1 MEAYL
6 TIEAALNL
14 ALATIAV
21 EAAVLSAYR
30 VLTGRGIALLRL
42 LPNLAAGAA
51 LLLGARAAASSA
63 SWMVI
68 GGCLTAGLAAHVLDL
83 LVRWRHG

>member
-1 MEAYL
+1 MPAYL

-14 ALATIAV
+14 ALATIVAV
-21 EAAVLSAYR
+21 EAAVLSGYR

-51 LLLGARAAASSA
+51 LLLAARAAASSA

-68 GGCLTAGLAAHVLDL
+68 GGCF
-83 LVRWRHG
+83 